1 MGERE
6 TKNLSTVVGSDTTA
20 IIEWLETLG
29 LTDVEL
35 ASALADPHVPELVLS
50 LLQSGDGVLSL
61 REVAEQ
67 SGVPIEDVREVRL
80 AAGLEPVEDDALV
93 YEEPDVEAFTT
104 LKLGLELF
112 SKDELLSFI
121 RVVGSSMNRIAE
133 AANSLFRG
141 DVERPMR
148 TSGASTADIVR
159 TTIEAQNL
167 ALSLTSVMRMMMR
180 QHMIQSV
187 DRARRAYAGT
197 SRADLM
203 APMAVGFVD
212 LVGFTPLSADLDP
225 QQLSEVVARFEATAT
240 DTITA
245 LGGRLVKLIGDEVMF
260 VAVEPADGCRI
271 AEGLL
276 HRFGSDPELTPRGG
290 MAYGP
295 VLARGGDY
303 FGSTV
308 NLAARL
314 VDQAVPGEV
323 LLTAEL
329 AAHAP
334 MPVEPGGRRML
345 KGFADP
351 VAVSSLTP

>member
-1 MGERE
+1 MSEGDA
-6 TKNLSTVVGSDTTA
+6 KNVSTSDGAA
-20 IIEWLETLG
+20 ILEWLESLG

-35 ASALADPHVPELVLS
+35 ASALADPEVPTLVLT
-50 LLQSGDGVLSL
+50 LLQSGDGVISL
-61 REVAEQ
+61 HDVAER

-80 AAGLEPVEDDALV
+80 AAGLEPADDEALV

-133 AANSLFRG
+133 AATSLYRG

-167 ALSLTSVMRMMMR
+167 ALSLTSVLRMMMR

-187 DRARRAYAGT
+187 ERTRRAYAGT
-197 SRADLM
+197 SRSDLM

-212 LVGFTPLSADLDP
+212 LVGFTPLSADMDP

-276 HRFGSDPELTPRGG
+276 RRFGSDPELTPRGG

-303 FGSTV
+303 FGSMV

-314 VDQAVPGEV
+314 VDQAVPGEI

-345 KGFADP
+345 KGFAGP

>member
-1 MGERE
+1 MSEGDAENVN
-6 TKNLSTVVGSDTTA
+6 TSDGA
-20 IIEWLETLG
+20 AVREWLVSLG
-29 LTDVEL
+29 LTDAEL
-35 ASALADPHVPELVLS
+35 VSALGDPDVPALVLK
-50 LLQSGDGVLSL
+50 LLRSGDGMLSI
-61 REVAEQ
+61 RDVAERSQ
-67 SGVPIEDVREVRL
+67 VPIDVVREVRL
-80 AAGLEPVEDDALV
+80 AAGLETVDDDALV
-93 YEEPDVEAFTT
+93 YEDPDVEAFTT
-104 LKLGLELF
+104 LKAGLELF
-112 SKDELLSFI
+112 SKEELLSFI

-159 TTIEAQNL
+159 TTIEAQSL
-167 ALSLTSVMRMMMR
+167 ALSLTSVLRMMMR
-180 QHMIQSV
+180 QHMVQSV
-187 DRARRAYAGT
+187 ERSRRAFAGT

-212 LVGFTPLSADLDP
+212 LVGFTPLSADMDP
-225 QQLSEVVARFEATAT
+225 QQLSEVVARFEAMAT

-260 VAVEPADGCRI
+260 VAVEPSDGCRI

-276 HRFGSDPELTPRGG
+276 RRFGSDPELTPRGG

-323 LLTAEL
+323 LLTADL
-329 AAHAP
+329 AAYAP

>member
-6 TKNLSTVVGSDTTA
+6 TKNPSAVAGSDAAA

-29 LTDVEL
+29 LSADEVDV
-35 ASALADPHVPELVLS
+35 ALGDPEVPALIRS

-61 REVAEQ
+61 RQVAER
-67 SGVPIEDVREVRL
+67 SGVPIDEVREVRL
-80 AAGLEPVEDDALV
+80 AAGLEPVDDDAPV
-93 YEEPDVEAFTT
+93 YEEPDVEAFIT
-104 LKLGLELF
+104 LRSGLELF

-133 AANSLFRG
+133 AANSLFHG

-148 TSGASTADIVR
+148 TAGASAADIVR
-159 TTIEAQNL
+159 TTIEAQDL
-167 ALSLTSVMRMMMR
+167 ALSLTSVLRMMMR

-187 DRARRAYAGT
+187 ERSRRAFAGT
-197 SRADLM
+197 SRATLM

-212 LVGFTPLSADLDP
+212 LVGFTPLSADMDP
-225 QQLSEVVARFEATAT
+225 QKLSEVVARFEAMAT

-271 AEGLL
+271 ADGLL
-276 HRFGSDPELTPRGG
+276 RRFGGDPELTPRGG

-323 LLTAEL
+323 LLAAEL
-329 AAHAP
+329 AVHAP
-334 MPVEPGGRRML
+334 MPVEPAGRRML